1 MKNLKFFLLPAFGL
15 GLKPA
20 SLEKHERKFRSQ
32 RSVEPLV
39 GDEEYIVCYSC
50 LWAQNI
56 DTEEIYIDEGNC
68 NSDSADSMKSERF
81 PKYVDPSESNGLETR
96 AKNICQEF
104 NETITETIQTANET
118 FTVNVHVIERA
129 IFQVYEDSS
138 LWEYE
143 GNVKLREEEYAC
155 GVLVS
160 TCSEAFTSNPERKES
175 AIASPCSDCFFIQA
189 DLNGTEDVTVLGNSS
204 CRNAASSQDAVCEGS
219 DANSI
224 EPIMNPGYYEDFI
237 DHIDYMDYMESVT
250 DARCLV
256 EYVEMSIDK
265 TRVQSV
271 LWRKCLS
278 DYDFP
283 KDALLTTSGNYDMW
297 LCQTDLCNFSS
308 AAPIGFAF
316 ALIFM
321 FFL

>member
-20 SLEKHERKFRSQ
+20 SVEKYERKFRSQ

-39 GDEEYIVCYSC
+39 GDDEYIVCYTC

-56 DTEEIYIDEGNC
+56 ETEEIYIDEGNC

-104 NETITETIQTANET
+104 NETITETIETANET

-175 AIASPCSDCFFIQA
+175 AIATPCSDCFFIQA

-219 DANSI
+219 TSNA
-224 EPIMNPGYYEDFI
+224 EPI
-237 DHIDYMDYMESVT
+237 T